1 MMAGVE
7 SWSARLP
14 GRGGRRRRRGFT
26 IIELLATTAIIGLL
40 SAIAVPRLRGFIEK
54 ARVAKAIGDVH
65 AIHVTILESDS
76 IPNSLADI
84 NRATTLDPWGRPYV
98 YLKFGG
104 SGPSGAARTDRFGV
118 AVNREFDLYSL
129 GPDGGSAASL
139 TSSPSL
145 DDVVLAN
152 EGGYIGEAKKY

>member
-1 MMAGVE
+1 MSEGAD
-7 SWSARLP
+7 SSSDLAS
-14 GRGGRRRRRGFT
+14 GGRRRRSRRGFT

-40 SAIAVPRLRGFIEK
+40 SAIAVPRFRGFVEK

-84 NRATTLDPWGRPYV
+84 GRATTLDPWGRPYV
-98 YLKFGG
+98 YLKFGS
-104 SGPSGAARTDRFGV
+104 SGPSGSARTDRFGV
-118 AVNREFDLYSL
+118 PVNQAFDLYSL
-129 GPDGGSAASL
+129 GADGGSSASL
-139 TSSPSL
+139 TASSSL

-152 EGGYIGEAKKY
+152 DGGYIGEAKKY